1 MLISQIWLIF
11 LLSQSFLNS
20 FKAFL
25 SKPHVTCHQ
34 TKKLKMISWMNN
46 FENMTR
52 EDLVKYNYDLT
63 IDKKINNE
71 LSLLLDNKLSAFKTD
86 IKADMTAFKTDI
98 KADITA
104 FKTDIKADMAVLETK
119 LSALENYVTP
129 LTVIYTILVAS
140 LGTIGTFLIMIFTKI
155 NWSNIIK

>member
-1 MLISQIWLIF
+1 MLISQIWLIV

-98 KADITA
+98 KADMT
-104 FKTDIKADMAVLETK
+104 VLETK
-119 LSALENYVTP
+119 LSALEKSVTP